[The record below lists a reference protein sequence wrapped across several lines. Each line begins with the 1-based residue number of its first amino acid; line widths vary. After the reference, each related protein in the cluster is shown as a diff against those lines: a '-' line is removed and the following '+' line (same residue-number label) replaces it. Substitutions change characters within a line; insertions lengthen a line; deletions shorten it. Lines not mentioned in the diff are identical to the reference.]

1 MTNTTNHID
10 HNLIPHASN
19 RELRYAVVGGDCV
32 WGAGFTAEQA
42 LKSAAFWLDGG
53 QNTVTIAEVQKQ
65 LEDSR
70 NSHDSNGL
78 YLIAKEDDQRAPRKT
93 STRLP
98 LVNLHRSESAP
109 SRLR

>member
-53 QNTVTIAEVQKQ
+53 QNTVTVVEVQKQ

-78 YLIAKEDDQRAPRKT
+78 YLIAKEDDQHEFD
-93 STRLP
+93 SWM
-98 LVNLHRSESAP
+98 RSNGTFEQ
-109 SRLR
+109 RNGRWFE